1 MTTKSGK
8 YMGQGE
14 CLSNPVGHVN
24 LYSYYG
30 NQYGSFSKRLK
41 TELSFDP
48 AAPLLDIYPNDSK

>member
-1 MTTKSGK
+1 
-8 YMGQGE
+8 MGQGE